1 MRPDRP
7 LPSFGSSRILPVSI
21 LLFTAFSASA
31 AIEHRAKADGTLLF
45 GNPLLEPPPVASLKE
60 GSPLQLLKQEEGSSQ
75 VRLKNGLRGWVRND
89 EIVAVKLAEGGDHR
103 LGDQSIIGDDWNHTE
118 VLLDLK
124 APEIRVD
131 AIGRSFDA
139 EVLETL
145 DREQVE
151 MKHDEN

>member
-7 LPSFGSSRILPVSI
+7 LRSILPVSI
-21 LLFTAFSASA
+21 LLLTALSASA

-45 GNPLLEPPPVASLKE
+45 GNPLLEPPPVAILKE
-60 GSPLQLLKQEEGSSQ
+60 GAPMQLLKKEEGSSQ
-75 VRLKNGLRGWVRND
+75 VRLKNGLRGWVRNE
-89 EIVAVKLAEGGDHR
+89 EIIAVTLAEGGSHK
-103 LGDQSIIGDDWNHTE
+103 LGDQSIIGDDWNHSE
-118 VLLDLK
+118 ILLDQK

-131 AIGRSFDA
+131 GIGRSFEA

-151 MKHDEN
+151 MRHDEN